1 METPTKKVYKNIY
14 KLFRFYKSCKY
25 FLYQGPKHAPGIV
38 VRDGG
43 SLLVTI
49 SEQGRVVKFT
59 PVNSSM
65 QQALDLVAE
74 KKPIPVPSTEVFIQV
89 FAQEK
94 KDKKKVRKS
103 PNLARV

>member
-1 METPTKKVYKNIY
+1 
-14 KLFRFYKSCKY
+14 
-25 FLYQGPKHAPGIV
+25 
-38 VRDGG
+38 
-43 SLLVTI
+43 
-49 SEQGRVVKFT
+49 
-59 PVNSSM
+59 M

-103 PNLARV
+103 PDLARV